1 MSHFKRRMGVFVFL
15 AAALASLACSVT
27 SLLPGAAV
35 ATATTP
41 PEAAVVKPTQTV
53 VQLTATIKSTI
64 SAAANNSTPAVSALK
79 KGLDK
84 LDSYK
89 MVYSITIDGVDENG
103 KPTKQNMKLVQEIV
117 KSKDSSHLFIQGNGF
132 DMEIMGS
139 SVGTDGMDFFQLA
152 KTGYLLMP
160 SKDNTAPSCISFA
173 SDKPA
178 IDTTLLLTP
187 ESMVGDLQAQS
198 IIERGKSINGVRTD
212 HYQVQNSVLSFGT
225 ATAETGEMWVSQDNG
240 YLVRYSGMADGEFTL
255 TTSKVKGRATFSY
268 DLTNVNLL
276 KEITLPETCR
286 LDTVSIQDLPV
297 PANATEQGTF
307 AGIFTFSSPDTPKV
321 VAAFYRKQ
329 LVVKGWKITS
339 DTDMGT
345 VSMISIS
352 KDTRKFQIMIAL
364 GTNNVGTS
372 VVVTKL
378 Q

>member
-1 MSHFKRRMGVFVFL
+1 MSHFKRWMGVFVIL
-15 AAALASLACSVT
+15 AAALVSLACSVT
-27 SLLPGAAV
+27 SLLPGAVA
-35 ATATTP
+35 ATATP
-41 PEAAVVKPTQTV
+41 PEAVPIKPTQTV
-53 VQLTATIKSTI
+53 IQPTATLKSTI
-64 SAAANNSTPAVSALK
+64 AAGPAKSTPAASIIK

-89 MVYSITIDGVDENG
+89 MIYSITIDGVDENS

-117 KSKDSSHLFIQGNGF
+117 KSKDSSHLFMQGDGF
-132 DMEIMGS
+132 DLEIMGS
-139 SVGTDGMDFFQLA
+139 NVGPDGVDIFQIGKA
-152 KTGYLLMP
+152 GYMLIP
-160 SKDNTAPSCISFA
+160 SKDNTAPSCISYT

-178 IDTTLLLTP
+178 IDTSLLLTP
-187 ESMVGDLQAQS
+187 ESMVGDLQTQAL
-198 IIERGKSINGVRTD
+198 IERGKSINGIRTD

-225 ATAETGEMWVSQDNG
+225 VTAETGEMWVSQDNG

-255 TTSKVKGRATFSY
+255 TTAMVKGRATFAY

-276 KEITLPETCR
+276 TEITLPESCR
-286 LDTVSIQDLPV
+286 LATVAIQDLPV

-329 LVVKGWKITS
+329 LVVKGWKVTS

-345 VSMISIS
+345 VAMLSIS
-352 KDTRKFQIMIAL
+352 KDTRKFQIMIGP